1 MTAGQNR
8 GVRIGAAALGKAVCY
23 EEVKGTLHELNN
35 ETFREFQGRMGVG
48 MTGIAGEERLT
59 GHFPCLQIYTL
70 HNEQCM
76 ATEDF

>member
-1 MTAGQNR
+1 MTKI
-8 GVRIGAAALGKAVCY
+8 VLCRIL
-23 EEVKGTLHELNN
+23 
-35 ETFREFQGRMGVG
+35 EFFPGIDKMLYVVGVG
-48 MTGIAGEERLT
+48 MTGIAGEERQT